1 MSPETK
7 NLISGLLEEISRNR
21 EILNQYEGIPQGKFA
36 EAIIKSEIKEAE
48 RALKMGDVT
57 EMLIALQKLKGT
69 K

>member
-1 MSPETK
+1 MDTDTK
-7 NLISGLLEEISRNR
+7 NLISGLLEEIARNR
-21 EILNQYEGIPQGKFA
+21 EILTHYEGIPQGKFA

-48 RALKMGDVT
+48 RALKMSDVT